1 MTSTMREEKLM
12 YQHCLADFKAIFLS
26 ITKLVCL
33 FILFSISEISAV
45 YSQEPLVYSR
55 CERTTA
61 TYQLTGNVTVNG
73 QSQSITRTMTGL
85 DVYDVLPDVTNF
97 LTDFSAPCDLV
108 YRDANGVETVIFNCS
123 STSTDQNACAALDS
137 AVSFDGKII
146 AFSVFRGS
154 LKNHVEWGIDSR
166 VLHPDAEP
174 ANLGSKTLP
183 NKRLQTT
190 GAHLH
195 FYTLAT
201 GKTLAIP
208 FTPGVYDSGPAF
220 ISN

>member
-1 MTSTMREEKLM
+1 MSTK
-12 YQHCLADFKAIFLS
+12 
-26 ITKLVCL
+26 TKLF
-33 FILFSISEISAV
+33 FILLLPALFSSVTTAFA
-45 YSQEPLVYSR
+45 QDPMVYSR

-61 TYQLTGNVTVNG
+61 TYQLTGNVTING

-154 LKNHVEWGIDSR
+154 LVNHQEWNVDSR

-174 ANLGSKTLP
+174 ANLGSQTLP